1 MNEDKICRD
10 GDGGRN
16 LGEQLIHTLVA
27 SPSLVDHLSVTL
39 KHGERDVMEERPE
52 HFGPPEKHTVPRG
65 VSGHWALTAVC
76 LAWGLLCEPAATR
89 QLRMRTS
96 GNGSR
101 AASGAGASSSES
113 ELS

>member
-27 SPSLVDHLSVTL
+27 SPSLVDHLRVTL

-65 VSGHWALTAVC
+65 VSGHWALTAVPS
-76 LAWGLLCEPAATR
+76 LGTAVWALGVD
-89 QLRMRTS
+89 
-96 GNGSR
+96 GR
-101 AASGAGASSSES
+101 AKPGDCCVGTGR
-113 ELS
+113 